1 MKVSG
6 TKKRQLRVKRALRVR
21 KRLISTSDRP
31 RLVVK
36 KTNKHL
42 SAQIIDDTKHATLAS
57 FSTLSKE
64 NKGTPFA
71 KKGKES
77 AKKIGE
83 EIAARALS
91 QNIKAVVFDRG
102 ACKYHGLLAIVADSA
117 REKGLEL

>member
-6 TKKRQLRVKRALRVR
+6 TKKRQLRVKRAIRVR
-21 KRLISTSDRP
+21 KGLHGTSERP
-31 RLVVK
+31 RLVVNR
-36 KTNKHL
+36 TNKHL
-42 SAQIIDDTKHATLAS
+42 FAQIIDDTKHATLAS

-64 NKGTPFA
+64 SKGTPFA

-91 QNIKAVVFDRG
+91 QNIKSVVFDRG
-102 ACKYHGLLAIVADSA
+102 ACKYHGLLAIVADAA